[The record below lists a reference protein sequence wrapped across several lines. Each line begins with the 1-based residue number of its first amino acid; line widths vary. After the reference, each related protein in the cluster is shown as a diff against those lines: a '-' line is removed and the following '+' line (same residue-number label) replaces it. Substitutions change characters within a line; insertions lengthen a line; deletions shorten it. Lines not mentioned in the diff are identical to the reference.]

1 MADLDNKFI
10 KADFDGASEMRGS
23 VSSSHSVILAL
34 IDDIVRMQQN
44 LDNMDI
50 SVKGVSQL
58 RNRVKSMLTNLRS
71 NGYEIAE
78 LIGRSVHE
86 GDNMIGTW
94 EPNEEMEPGTN
105 RIKRVIRPQVSFKGK
120 MIQAAEVVIEFN
132 DK

>member
-10 KADFDGASEMRGS
+10 KADFEGAPEMRDS
-23 VSSSHSVILAL
+23 VSSGHSVILAL

-105 RIKRVIRPQVSFKGK
+105 RIKRVIRPQVSFRGK